1 MGIGSGVLPF
11 NTPGGA
17 TVNHRFQFYATD
29 SWKLTNRFTLNY
41 GLAYRLDTNL
51 WNHDQPK
58 PSVIAPLFT
67 KGTAAA
73 QRDNNNIAPRLGFAY
88 DVRGDGRTV
97 IRGGFGI
104 YYDTTI
110 DNLRL
115 FERADLGKPGSEL
128 FLVGADIQS
137 DLLPGGDG
145 RFGTKPA
152 STSGFITLRDML
164 ALAPA
169 VRKDLESSS
178 FNCTKPTSIECFGA
192 ISGPLFSS
200 TFQVPYSLQYAIGV
214 QREFPGKI
222 VFQADF
228 NYRKGVHEV
237 LTYDA
242 NFHDSVDKNGNPT
255 PVLPSSRFDNTVPYA
270 DSSAFSVYKA
280 LLMRADRRF
289 SGGFQLTASYAFSR
303 LNNFGGDALGLGQ
316 ILSDRNNF
324 RGEFGPGGL
333 DRTHRLVISSLYEL
347 PFFKNSSSK
356 FAKQALGGWQ
366 VSLISTAFS
375 GLPFSAILPDF
386 ADLSG
391 TGSFFSYL
399 PGVGPG
405 QVGRK
410 FNSLPDLNK
419 AIRNYNQN
427 RSKFAARTCTDPKTG
442 RRFLCD
448 PFGTE
453 LRELAELTPGTYIGS
468 DSVLSQDIRLTKRFR
483 FSEKKSIDFITEV
496 FNLFNIANLTNFSD
510 NVLPAKD
517 DVSDPS
523 KITTFRPT
531 QRANNIFGTGGPRSF
546 QFALKFTY

>member
-1 MGIGSGVLPF
+1 
-11 NTPGGA
+11 
-17 TVNHRFQFYATD
+17 
-29 SWKLTNRFTLNY
+29 
-41 GLAYRLDTNL
+41 LAYRLDTNL

-67 KGTAAA
+67 KGTAAS
-73 QRDNNNIAPRLGFAY
+73 QRDNNNLAPRLGFAY
-88 DVRGDGRTV
+88 DVRGDGKTV
-97 IRGGFGI
+97 VRGGFGI

-115 FERADLGKPGSEL
+115 FERADLGKTGSEL
-128 FLVGADIQS
+128 FLVGSDIQS
-137 DLLPGGDG
+137 ALLPLGDG
-145 RFGTKPA
+145 FFDPA
-152 STSGFITLRDML
+152 PDDPDDPNPNFEGFITLRDML

-169 VRKDLESSS
+169 LRKDLESRS
-178 FNCTKPTSIECFGA
+178 FNCTKPTSIECSGA

-200 TFQVPYSLQYAIGV
+200 TFQIPYSMQYAVGV
-214 QREFPGKI
+214 QRELPGKI

-237 LTYDA
+237 ITYDA

-255 PVLPSSRFDNTVPYA
+255 PVLPSSMFDNSVPYA

-280 LLMRADRRF
+280 LLIRADRRF
-289 SGGFQLTASYAFSR
+289 SGGFQLTTSYAFSR
-303 LNNFGGDALGLGQ
+303 LKNFGGDALGLGQ
-316 ILSDRNNF
+316 LLSDRNNF

-333 DRTHRLVISSLYEL
+333 DRTHRLVISGLYEL

-356 FAKQALGGWQ
+356 FAKTALGGWQ

-391 TGSFFSYL
+391 TGSGFSYL

-410 FNSLPDLNK
+410 FNSLPALNG

-427 RSKFAARTCTDPKTG
+427 ISKFAARTCTNSKTG
-442 RRFLCD
+442 RQFPCD

-453 LRELAELTPGTYIGS
+453 LRQLAELTPGTYIGS

-483 FSEKKSIDFITEV
+483 FTEKKSLDFITEV
-496 FNLFNIANLTNFSD
+496 FNLFNVANLTNFSD

-523 KITTFRPT
+523 QFTVFRPT
-531 QRANNIFGTGGPRSF
+531 QRATNLFGTGGPRSF

>member
-1 MGIGSGVLPF
+1 
-11 NTPGGA
+11 
-17 TVNHRFQFYATD
+17 
-29 SWKLTNRFTLNY
+29 
-41 GLAYRLDTNL
+41 LAYRLDTNL
-51 WNHDQPK
+51 WNHDQQK
-58 PSVIAPLFT
+58 PSIIAPLFT
-67 KGTAAA
+67 KGISAA
-73 QRDNNNIAPRLGFAY
+73 QRDNNNFAPRLGFAY
-88 DVRGDGRTV
+88 DVRGDGKTV
-97 IRGGFGI
+97 VRGGFGM

-128 FLVGADIQS
+128 FLASTDIQS
-137 DLLPGGDG
+137 ALLPGGDG
-145 RFGTKPA
+145 LFGTTPS

-178 FNCTKPTSIECFGA
+178 FNCKLPTSIECFGA

-200 TFQVPYSLQYAIGV
+200 TFQIPYSLQYAIGV
-214 QREFPGKI
+214 QRELPGKI

-237 LTYDA
+237 LAYDA
-242 NFHDSVDKNGNPT
+242 NFHDSVDKNGVPT
-255 PVLPSSRFDNTVPYA
+255 PVLPKSTFDNTVAYA

-316 ILSDRNNF
+316 TISNRNNF
-324 RGEFGPGGL
+324 RGEYGPGGL
-333 DRTHRLVISSLYEL
+333 DRTHRLVISGLYEL
-347 PFFKNSSSK
+347 PFFKNSSSR
-356 FAKQALGGWQ
+356 FAKTALGGWQ

-375 GLPFSAILPDF
+375 GLPLNAILPDDV
-386 ADLSG
+386 DLSG
-391 TGSFFSYL
+391 TGAFFSYL

-410 FNSLPDLNK
+410 FNSLSALNG

-427 RSKFAARTCTDPKTG
+427 ISKFAARTCIDDSDPDNI
-442 RRFLCD
+442 RQFICD
-448 PFGTE
+448 PQGTE
-453 LRELAELTPGTYIGS
+453 LRQLAELPRGTYIGG
-468 DSVLSQDIRLTKRFR
+468 DSVLSQDVRLTKRFR
-483 FSEKKSIDFITEV
+483 FSEKKSLDFITEV
-496 FNLFNIANLTNFSD
+496 FNLFNFANLTNTSTT
-510 NVLPAKD
+510 VIPAAD
-517 DVSDPS
+517 DISDPS
-523 KITTFRPT
+523 KINTFRPN
-531 QRANNIFGTGGPRSF
+531 QRATNLFGTGGPRAF